1 MAPQLLA
8 QHTVHTDWL
17 TRLTRLTRQTV
28 RLTFFFQQLSA
39 HSLTSKL
46 QEPMCPKPQ
55 NHSKWLH
62 WLHWLHQI
70 IWFILNSLWLFLILL
85 FDYFWLYFFMF
96 DVALPEFV
104 KCSAWNSVVPW
115 ELQALYRCFWPSSSG
130 SPERKP
136 VDLPSKIIRSSEIH
150 QSHRKSP
157 LCFCLTS
164 SLISLPY
171 YHLIYRSLGVSI
183 SVSVRK
189 TLSGPQSSTLWSFHI
204 SRSLRVLPIS
214 ILSISFIYHEP
225 AQRAASGRIEA
236 LPLTHW
242 RTEICW
248 SHGVADG
255 PSTLSKN
262 EKKHRSIEK
271 EANRP
276 TTLNSK
282 CLYKSWPVLAHPQL
296 AQAAQLLW

>member
-85 FDYFWLYFFMF
+85 FDYFWLYFLMF

-115 ELQALYRCFWPSSSG
+115 ELQAPYRCFWPSSSG

-157 LCFCLTS
+157 EVTGSHLCA
-164 SLISLPY
+164 
-171 YHLIYRSLGVSI
+171 
-183 SVSVRK
+183 SVSP
-189 TLSGPQSSTLWSFHI
+189 LHSFHYHTTI
-204 SRSLRVLPIS
+204 SYIAVSVYQYRYQCEKRLADHNPQRYDHFIS
-214 ILSISFIYHEP
+214 PE
-225 AQRAASGRIEA
+225 
-236 LPLTHW
+236 
-242 RTEICW
+242 
-248 SHGVADG
+248 V
-255 PSTLSKN
+255 
-262 EKKHRSIEK
+262 
-271 EANRP
+271 
-276 TTLNSK
+276 
-282 CLYKSWPVLAHPQL
+282 
-296 AQAAQLLW
+296 